1 MKNQRSHTRFCRH
14 HQRRGGFTLIELLV
28 VIAIIAILAGLLLPV
43 LGKAKQ
49 KAQAIMCM
57 NNTKQLT
64 LAWRLY
70 ADDNG
75 DRIPYAYAPDGFE
88 PYASQAWITG
98 LMGTSSDAANWDFN
112 VNIAKSPLWPYC
124 GKQASIWRCPADKAT
139 VRVGNQ
145 RLPRV
150 RSMSMNIFVGG
161 RGDTPPDFS
170 GGWGPDWT
178 VYRKIG
184 DMRNPGP
191 AHTWVLLDEREDS
204 INDGFF
210 VVQMAGYPNLA
221 TTTMV
226 DWPASYHNR
235 ACGFAFADGHSEI
248 KKWQDPRTMPP
259 LNRGAIATV
268 LQANNKDIFWMQ
280 DRSTRRK

>member
-1 MKNQRSHTRFCRH
+1 MAQQAFQTHVFHHNRRKN
-14 HQRRGGFTLIELLV
+14 GFTLIELLV
-28 VIAIIAILAGLLLPV
+28 VIAIIAILAGLLLPA
-43 LGKAKQ
+43 LAKAKQ
-49 KAQAIMCM
+49 KTQAIMCM

-64 LAWRLY
+64 LAWRMY
-70 ADDNG
+70 ADDNR
-75 DRIPYAYAPDGFE
+75 DRIPYAYAPEGLE

-98 LMGTSSDAANWDFN
+98 LVDLGGPASWDIN
-112 VNIAKSPLWPYC
+112 YNIAKSPLWPYC
-124 GKQASIWRCPADKAT
+124 GKQAAIWRCPADKA
-139 VRVGNQ
+139 RVKNNKGE
-145 RLPRV
+145 LVPRV

-161 RGDTPPDFS
+161 RGDTPPDLS
-170 GGWGPDWT
+170 GGWAPGWT
-178 VYRKIG
+178 VYQKTG

-210 VVQMAGYPNLA
+210 VVQMNGYPNLA

-248 KKWQDPRTMPP
+248 KRWQDPRTTPP
-259 LNRGAIATV
+259 INAIGTGS
-268 LQANNKDIFWMQ
+268 QANNKDIFWMQ
-280 DRSTRRK
+280 DRSTRSIK